1 MDCEQFLSMLD
12 RYVNNECDE
21 SEKALMQ
28 EHADACASCADE
40 LSFSLGIK
48 AALSSMPKLD
58 APDSFISDLNKKID
72 AQIIPNKK
80 RFDFSHIYKA
90 SSAAAA
96 CIVFAVILGTDV
108 GELPQNTEPVI
119 SETVN
124 VSDFTKKEIPE
135 VTPPQVSSQFQQESS
150 VPSSEAPNDYV
161 IPPATSAP
169 QRVYVPQ
176 SSTVSTK
183 KNNTPSPAPVSTQS
197 ASKKVD
203 IETIARVADNEPV
216 SYTPEQ
222 TVNEAVIEQPVPTA
236 VPDKVV
242 VVNPT
247 TPHSKVE
254 LPVYMDD
261 KDSIIV
267 APSVKKNSEIK
278 FEDFELYETEKL
290 LEAFS
295 LAELPSNKA
304 IVATPTALSAVT
316 GLGEVDERNITIVD
330 NGAIGGSFFISSTDE
345 EKVFDILN
353 KYISVENDKYYL
365 LTSKNYNAFIK
376 ELDEEGISYRDYM
389 IPEKSSSVSFK
400 IIVS

>member
-21 SEKALMQ
+21 AEKALMQ

-72 AQIIPNKK
+72 AQIVPNKK
-80 RFDFSHIYKA
+80 RFYLSHIHKA
-90 SSAAAA
+90 SSAVAA
-96 CIVFAVILGTDV
+96 CLVFAVILGTDV
-108 GELPQNTEPVI
+108 GDLSQNTEPVI
-119 SETVN
+119 SETLN
-124 VSDFTKKEIPE
+124 VSDINETEASE
-135 VTPPQVSSQFQQESS
+135 VTPPQASADIFKEPDIPYLESPGNYIIPVPTS
-150 VPSSEAPNDYV
+150 V
-161 IPPATSAP
+161 P

-176 SSTVSTK
+176 SSIVNTKENKALSPTPVSKQSSPKKINIDLVAKAASKEPVSQVAQQTENQIEPTVST
-183 KNNTPSPAPVSTQS
+183 A
-197 ASKKVD
+197 A
-203 IETIARVADNEPV
+203 
-216 SYTPEQ
+216 
-222 TVNEAVIEQPVPTA
+222 
-236 VPDKVV
+236 PDKVIV
-242 VVNPT
+242 VEPT

-278 FEDFELYETEKL
+278 FEDFELFETEKL

-304 IVATPTALSAVT
+304 IVATPTALTAVT
-316 GLGEVDERNITIVD
+316 SLGDVDERNITIVD
-330 NGAIGGSFFISSTDE
+330 NGAIGGSLFISSADE
-345 EKVFDILN
+345 ETVSGILD
-353 KYISVENDKYYL
+353 KYISVVNDKCYL
-365 LTSKNYNAFIK
+365 LTMENYNAFID
-376 ELDEEGISYRDYM
+376 ELNAHGISYRDYM
-389 IPEKSSSVSFK
+389 IPGKSTNVSFK
-400 IIVS
+400 LIVS